1 MKLSAL
7 LIDNIK
13 NNQMQL
19 IKFLTLTVISIL
31 IVSCASFNGGSSS
44 FDDSDSPY
52 VKEETTPVVKEEA
65 QPKVDKIVVKEEK
78 VTVVEDKSA
87 EVFKYYVIIG
97 SFRVLENAQ
106 NYKKQL
112 IEEGFLPVLLENEN
126 GLYRVSV
133 SAYNEEDSARYK
145 IGSIREKF
153 EKYNDV
159 WLLIRK
165 V

>member
-1 MKLSAL
+1 MKLSAS

-13 NNQMQL
+13 TIQMQL
-19 IKFLTLTVISIL
+19 FKFLTLAFISL
-31 IVSCASFNGGSSS
+31 SIVSCASLNGGSSS

-52 VKEETTPVVKEEA
+52 IKEETTPVVKE
-65 QPKVDKIVVKEEK
+65 QPTPKPEKIVVKEEK
-78 VTVVEDKSA
+78 VTVIDDKSA
-87 EVFKYYVIIG
+87 EVYKYYVIIG

-133 SAYNEEDSARYK
+133 SAYNEEDTARFK
-145 IGSIREKF
+145 IGSIRQKF

-165 V
+165 A

>member
-1 MKLSAL
+1 
-7 LIDNIK
+7 
-13 NNQMQL
+13 MQL
-19 IKFLTLTVISIL
+19 FKTLTLAVLAVAT
-31 IVSCASFNGGSSS
+31 VSCASLNGGSSS

-52 VKEETTPVVKEEA
+52 VKEETTPVVKEENKPA
-65 QPKVDKIVVKEEK
+65 ETKIVVKEEK
-78 VTVVEDKSA
+78 VKVVDDQES

-133 SAYNEEDSARYK
+133 SAFNEEMPARER
-145 IGSIREKF
+145 INSIRNKYD
-153 EKYNDV
+153 KYNDV
-159 WLLIRK
+159 WLLIRRQ
-165 V
+165 

>member
-1 MKLSAL
+1 
-7 LIDNIK
+7 
-13 NNQMQL
+13 MQL
-19 IKFLTLTVISIL
+19 FKNLTLAVISIF

-52 VKEETTPVVKEEA
+52 VQEETTPVVKE
-65 QPKVDKIVVKEEK
+65 QPKPKNEKIVVKEEK
-78 VTVVEDKSA
+78 VTVVDDKSA
-87 EVFKYYVIIG
+87 ETFKYYVIIG

-133 SAYNEEDSARYK
+133 SAYNEEDAARFK
-145 IGSIREKF
+145 IGSIRQKY